1 MEAAL
6 IFAILAGI
14 SVAAYTIFQKLGS
27 TNINPALG
35 AMVISTVAF
44 IVNLIILFGMKVK
57 NQAILFTTKGLWLLI
72 LVGIAAAGVDL
83 FGLLAYSKG
92 LKVTS
97 SFIIGGVSAVII
109 LLFGFLVLKEQFTLG
124 RLIAIILIALGT
136 FFFQRYGI

>member
-1 MEAAL
+1 MDAAL

-14 SVAAYTIFQKLGS
+14 SIAAYTIFQKLGS

-35 AMVISTVAF
+35 AMVISSVAF
-44 IVNLIILFGMKVK
+44 IVNLFILLGLKVK

-92 LKVTS
+92 LRVTS

-136 FFFQRYGI
+136 ILFQRYGI

>member
-1 MEAAL
+1 MDVAL
-6 IFAILAGI
+6 IFAVLAGI
-14 SVAAYTIFQKLGS
+14 SIAAYTIFQKLGS

-35 AMVISTVAF
+35 AMAISTVAF
-44 IVNLIILFGMKVK
+44 IVNLIILLGMKVK

-72 LVGIAAAGVDL
+72 LVGIAAAGIDL

-97 SFIIGGVSAVII
+97 SFIIGGISAVII

-136 FFFQRYGI
+136 ILFQRYGI